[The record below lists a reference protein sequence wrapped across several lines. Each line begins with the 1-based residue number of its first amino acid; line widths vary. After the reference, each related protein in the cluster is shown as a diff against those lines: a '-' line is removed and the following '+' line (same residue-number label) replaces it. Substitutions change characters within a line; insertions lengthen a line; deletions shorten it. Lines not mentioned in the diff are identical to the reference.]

1 MPFIEMQFIKKNKVE
16 YREYQDKFSDICL
29 KRNCLIVAPTGLG
42 KTIIAALFIAKSLIE
57 NNARRFLIIAP
68 TRVLVGQHTVTLRGI
83 LDLEDK
89 EISEITGE
97 KKLEERVEAWKK
109 KIVVATAEATLSDL
123 ERNIFS
129 IEDFYAIIFDEAHH
143 AIGNHP
149 YSILGKEVKN
159 RKKEIRT
166 IGFTASPP
174 AEKEKVQNILDS
186 LNLDTVETITEE
198 EPEVRK
204 YIFGSK
210 IKIIKIKQTPA
221 LNVIRQSLLKSIE
234 NISKKLENKNMNLSR
249 IRSVKELLE
258 LRKKEINIENKIII
272 NSLIRLY
279 HCLNLVE
286 TYGIEPFVDYC
297 EKIFLRKGKSI
308 MQLKND
314 TDFRTAY
321 EIAKGMQIIGEE
333 HPKTLQLK
341 KILMNIKEND
351 KVIVFS
357 NHKYA
362 TKMLFEKAKSWNIQG
377 TYLIGKRGSLSQS
390 QKEQLE
396 VLEKMR
402 TGECRVLFATRI
414 GEEGLDITECN
425 TVIFYDNVS
434 DAIRFVQRKG
444 RTGRKKKGEVIALI
458 MEGTKEE
465 ALFWAGK
472 RKAEKVVE
480 EIKKDVKIL
489 PLEHFI
495 NLNDNELKK
504 LKVIVDYREKQEIKS
519 ELLKYDIEIE
529 EQTLEVGDFLLSE
542 EVCIERKTIKDFV
555 ESVIDGRLFSQ
566 TLNLKQLYSKP
577 IIIIEKEGAI
587 ERITLNSFY
596 GALASLISDYNI
608 PVIITGGP
616 SETAFL
622 LYSIAKREQLEKKKS
637 VKIREGVKPVSMKEI
652 QKYILAG
659 IPGISAILAER
670 LLEKF
675 GTLQRVFNAD
685 ERELMEVKGIGETIA
700 KRIREISTLDYNKLK

>member
-1 MPFIEMQFIKKNKVE
+1 MQFIKKNKVE
-16 YREYQDKFSDICL
+16 FREYQDKLSDVCL
-29 KRNCLIVAPTGLG
+29 RRNCLIIAPTGLG

-57 NNARRFLIIAP
+57 NNIRRFLIIAP
-68 TRVLVGQHTVTLRGI
+68 TRVLVGQHTITLREI
-83 LDLEDK
+83 LDLEYK
-89 EISEITGE
+89 EISEVTGE
-97 KKLEERVEAWKK
+97 KKLEERIEAWKK
-109 KIVVATAEATLSDL
+109 RIVIATAEVTLSDL
-123 ERNIFS
+123 EKNIFS

-143 AIGNHP
+143 AVGNHP
-149 YSILGKEVKN
+149 YSILGKKIN
-159 RKKEIRT
+159 DRKKEIRI

-174 AEKEKVQNILDS
+174 AEKEKVQSILDS
-186 LNLDTVETITEE
+186 LNLNTVETITEE

-210 IKIIKIKQTPA
+210 ITIIKIKQTPA

-234 NISKKLENKNMNLSR
+234 NISKQLENKSINFSK

-258 LRKKEINIENKIII
+258 LRKKEMNMENKIII
-272 NSLIRLY
+272 NSLIRLH

-297 EKIFLRKGKSI
+297 EKILLRKGKSI
-308 MQLKND
+308 MQLKSD

-333 HPKTLQLK
+333 HPKVIELK
-341 KILMNIKEND
+341 KILMRAREKD
-351 KVIVFS
+351 KVIVFT
-357 NHKYA
+357 NYKYA
-362 TKMLFEKAKSWNIQG
+362 TKMLFEKAKNWNIQG
-377 TYLIGKRGSLSQS
+377 AYLIGKKGRLSQS

-402 TGECRVLFATRI
+402 EGECKVLFATRV

-472 RKAEKVVE
+472 RKAEKVIK
-480 EIKKDVKIL
+480 EIKKEVKIL

-495 NLNDNELKK
+495 NPIGNELKK

-519 ELLKYDIEIE
+519 ELSKYDIEIE
-529 EQTLEVGDFLLSE
+529 EQSLEIGDFLLSE
-542 EVCIERKTIKDFV
+542 EICVERKTIKDFV

-566 TLNLKQLYSKP
+566 ALNLKQHYSKP
-577 IIIIEKEGAI
+577 IMIIEKEGVV

-608 PVIITGGP
+608 PVIITENP

-637 VKIREGVKPVSMKEI
+637 IKIREGVKPVNMKEI

-659 IPGISAILAER
+659 IPGISTVLAER

-675 GTLQRVFNAD
+675 GTLQRIFTAD
-685 ERELMEVKGIGETIA
+685 KKELMEVKGIGESIA
-700 KRIREISTLDYNKLK
+700 KRIREIVTLDYNKLK

>member
-1 MPFIEMQFIKKNKVE
+1 MQFIEMQFIKRNKVE
-16 YREYQDKFSDICL
+16 FREYQDKFSEVCL
-29 KRNCLIVAPTGLG
+29 RRNCLIIAPTGLG

-57 NNARRFLIIAP
+57 NNTRRFLIIAP
-68 TRVLVGQHTVTLRGI
+68 TRVLVGQHTITLREI

-89 EISEITGE
+89 EISEVTGE
-97 KKLEERVEAWKK
+97 KKLEERIEAWKK
-109 KIVVATAEATLSDL
+109 RIVIATAEVTLSDL
-123 ERNIFS
+123 EKNIFS

-143 AIGNHP
+143 AVGNHP
-149 YSILGKEVKN
+149 YSILGKKIN
-159 RKKEIRT
+159 DRKKEIRI

-174 AEKEKVQNILDS
+174 AEKEKVQSILDS
-186 LNLDTVETITEE
+186 LNLNTVETITEE

-210 IKIIKIKQTPA
+210 ITIIKIKQTPA
-221 LNVIRQSLLKSIE
+221 LNVIRQSLLKSIG
-234 NISKKLENKNMNLSR
+234 NISKQLEHKSMNFSR

-258 LRKKEINIENKIII
+258 LRKKETNIENKITI
-272 NSLIRLY
+272 NSLIRLH

-286 TYGIEPFVDYC
+286 TYGIEPFIDYC
-297 EKIFLRKGKSI
+297 EKILLRKGKSI
-308 MQLKND
+308 MQLKSD

-333 HPKTLQLK
+333 HPKVIELK
-341 KILMNIKEND
+341 KILMSAREKD
-351 KVIVFS
+351 KVIVFT
-357 NHKYA
+357 NHKYV

-377 TYLIGKRGSLSQS
+377 AYLIGKKGRLNQS

-402 TGECRVLFATRI
+402 VGEYKVLFATRV
-414 GEEGLDITECN
+414 GEEGLDITECS
-425 TVIFYDNVS
+425 TVIFYDSVS

-472 RKAEKVVE
+472 RKAEKVIK
-480 EIKKDVKIL
+480 EIKKEVKIL

-495 NLNDNELKK
+495 NPIGNELKK

-519 ELLKYDIEIE
+519 ELSKYDIEIE
-529 EQTLEVGDFLLSE
+529 ERSLEIGDFLLSE
-542 EVCIERKTIKDFV
+542 EICVERKSIKDFV
-555 ESVIDGRLFSQ
+555 DSVIDGRLFSQ
-566 TLNLKQLYSKP
+566 ALNLKQHYSKP
-577 IIIIEKEGAI
+577 IIIIEKEGVV
-587 ERITLNSFY
+587 ERITLSSFY
-596 GALASLISDYNI
+596 GALASMISDYNV
-608 PVIITGGP
+608 PVIITENP

-637 VKIREGVKPVSMKEI
+637 IKIREGVKPVNMKEI

-659 IPGISAILAER
+659 IPGISTVLAER

-675 GTLQRVFNAD
+675 STLQRIFTAD
-685 ERELMEVKGIGETIA
+685 EKELMEVKGIGETIA
-700 KRIREISTLDYNKLK
+700 KRIREIVTLDYNKLK